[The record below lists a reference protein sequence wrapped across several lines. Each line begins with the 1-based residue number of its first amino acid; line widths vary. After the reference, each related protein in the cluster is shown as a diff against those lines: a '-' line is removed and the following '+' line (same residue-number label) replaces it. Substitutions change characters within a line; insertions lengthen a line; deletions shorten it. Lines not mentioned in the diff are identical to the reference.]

1 VFFSTHEVVEDIF
14 VPYEFKFG
22 HGVLY

>member
-1 VFFSTHEVVEDIF
+1 VFLSTHEVVEDIF

-22 HGVLY
+22 HGI